1 MHKNI
6 TILNLFCL
14 HFIIIFYTFVI
25 FPIELMRHI
34 QDFISLNELNSM
46 KGEYSKNFEE
56 LSSWIRQSEEKLST
70 QQILTGKLYAGKCF
84 L

>member
-1 MHKNI
+1 
-6 TILNLFCL
+6 
-14 HFIIIFYTFVI
+14 
-25 FPIELMRHI
+25 MRHI

-56 LSSWIRQSEEKLST
+56 LGSWIRQSEEKLST
-70 QQILTGKLYAGKCF
+70 QQILTGKLYTWNCF